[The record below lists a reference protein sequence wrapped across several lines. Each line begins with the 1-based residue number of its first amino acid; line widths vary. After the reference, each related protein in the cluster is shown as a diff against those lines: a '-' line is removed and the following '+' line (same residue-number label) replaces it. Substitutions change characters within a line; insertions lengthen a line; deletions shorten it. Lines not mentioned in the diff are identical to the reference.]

1 MPVVRPIDQPPSS
14 WLVPAVLSTLCLF
27 PITGVVAVYY
37 AAQVRL
43 RWDNGDFEG
52 AEMAARR
59 ARLWTMIAVVVFL
72 SMVALLVGTGSMVGF
87 VERIR
92 E

>member
-1 MPVVRPIDQPPSS
+1 
-14 WLVPAVLSTLCLF
+14 
-27 PITGVVAVYY
+27 
-37 AAQVRL
+37 
-43 RWDNGDFEG
+43 
-52 AEMAARR
+52 MAARR